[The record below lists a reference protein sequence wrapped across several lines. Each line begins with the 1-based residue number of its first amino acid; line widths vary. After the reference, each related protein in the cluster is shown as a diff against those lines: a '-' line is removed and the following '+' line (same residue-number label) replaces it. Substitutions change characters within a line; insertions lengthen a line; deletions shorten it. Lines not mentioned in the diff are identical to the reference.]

1 MTAFD
6 WVNAD
11 TRKFMSR
18 GYLEGE
24 ETIEA
29 RVAGIASAFEVKL
42 TEMGLHYEKAHD
54 LGQCLYD
61 VIANGWVSLS
71 SPVWANYG
79 RKRGL
84 PISCNGSYIPDSIEG
99 MKLKDAEIAV
109 MTKHGS
115 GTSAYLGAIRPRG
128 TPVSAGGYA
137 DGVSLPAGMHEAT
150 IGLISQGNVRRGNIA
165 DYYPIE
171 GDDFWE
177 FIGFREEGSPIQN
190 ISLGVTVTDAFMRSV
205 MKREAE
211 PLKRWAAVLKKR
223 FETGYPYIVFID
235 TVNKDKPEC
244 YKDMPI
250 YASNLC
256 AEIALPSSVDES
268 FVCCLS
274 SMNLDRYDE
283 WKDTNAVEVMTYFLD
298 TVIQEYIDKTEGM
311 MFMEA
316 PRLFA
321 IRHRA
326 LGLGTLGY
334 HSYLQRNSIA
344 WTSNDAGRFNKESH
358 KLIREKAEK
367 ASKQLASWF
376 GEPEVC
382 KGTGRRNTTLMA
394 IAPTT
399 SSSFILGQVSPSIEP
414 LASNYFTKDLAK
426 GAFTYRNPEL
436 AKVLDGY
443 GRNDEATWMQI
454 LDKGGSVQHL
464 DFLSEHEKE
473 VFKTFSEIAPI
484 QVVTQAAVR
493 QPYIDQSQSLNL
505 MIHPDAPLKEVNEL
519 MFLAW
524 QMGVKSLY
532 YQRGTNPAQEAVKN
546 IMHCSACEA

>member
-1 MTAFD
+1 MVKFD
-6 WVNAD
+6 WVNDD

-18 GYLEGE
+18 GYLVEGE
-24 ETIEA
+24 TVEG
-29 RVAGIASAFEVKL
+29 RVGDIADAFITHLVK
-42 TEMGLHYEKAHD
+42 MGMSHPDAEN
-54 LGQCLYD
+54 LGADLYD
-61 VIANGWVSLS
+61 SISDGYMSLS
-71 SPVWANYG
+71 SPIWANYG
-79 RKRGL
+79 RERGL

-115 GTSAYLGAIRPRG
+115 GTSAYLGDIRPRG

-190 ISLGVTVTDAFMRSV
+190 ISLGVTVTDAFMKAV
-205 MKREAE
+205 TKREPE
-211 PLKRWAAVLKKR
+211 PMKRWAAVLKKR

-274 SMNLDRYDE
+274 SMNLERYDK
-283 WKDTNAVEVMTYFLD
+283 WIDTNAVEVAIYFLD

-316 PRLFA
+316 PRRFA

-334 HSYLQRNSIA
+334 HSYLQGKMLP
-344 WTSNDAGRFNKESH
+344 WDSNDAGRFNKESH
-358 KLIREKAEK
+358 KLIRERANK
-367 ASKQLASWF
+367 ASNDLATWF

-426 GAFTYRNPEL
+426 GAFTYRNP
-436 AKVLDGY
+436 VLGRVLESH
-443 GRNDEATWMQI
+443 GRNDEDAWISI

-464 DFLSEHEKE
+464 AFLTDNERE
-473 VFKTFSEIAPI
+473 VFKTFSEISPI
-484 QVVTQAAVR
+484 QVITQASIR
-493 QPYIDQSQSLNL
+493 QEFIDQSQSLNL
-505 MIHPDAPLKEVNEL
+505 MIHPDAPLKDVNEL
-519 MFLAW
+519 VFLAW
-524 QMGVKSLY
+524 GIGVKSLY

>member
-1 MTAFD
+1 MAKFD
-6 WVNAD
+6 WVNED
-11 TRKFMSR
+11 TRTFMSR
-18 GYLEGE
+18 GYLLDG
-24 ETIEA
+24 ETIEQ
-29 RVAGIASAFEVKL
+29 RVADIADAFGGYLQSLGMSSNDAGKL
-42 TEMGLHYEKAHD
+42 AYKLNDY
-54 LGQCLYD
+54 
-61 VIANGWVSLS
+61 IAKGYMSLS
-71 SPVWANYG
+71 SPIWANYG
-79 RKRGL
+79 RQRGL

-115 GTSAYLGAIRPRG
+115 GTSAYLGDIRPRG
-128 TPVSAGGYA
+128 APVSAGGYA

-190 ISLGVTVTDAFMRSV
+190 ISLGVTVTDAFMNKVASRDADA
-205 MKREAE
+205 M
-211 PLKRWAAVLKKR
+211 KRWAAVLKKR

-235 TVNKDKPEC
+235 TVNRNKPAW
-244 YKDMPI
+244 YADYPI

-283 WKDTNAVEVMTYFLD
+283 WKDTDAVEVAIYFLD
-298 TVIQEYIDKTEGM
+298 TVIEEYIRKTDGM

-316 PRLFA
+316 PQRFA
-321 IRHRA
+321 ERHRA

-334 HSYLQRNSIA
+334 HSYLQRNMLPWDDHES
-344 WTSNDAGRFNKESH
+344 SRFNKAAH
-358 KLIREKAEK
+358 KLIQERADHASRHLAE
-367 ASKQLASWF
+367 WF

-382 KGTGRRNTTLMA
+382 RGTGRRNTTLMA

-426 GAFTYRNPEL
+426 GAFTYRNP
-436 AKVLDGY
+436 VLRDVLERH
-443 GRNDEATWMQI
+443 GRNDEETWASI
-454 LDKGGSVQHL
+454 LNKGGSVQHL
-464 DFLSEHEKE
+464 DFLTQRERD

-484 QVVTQAAVR
+484 QIITQASIR
-493 QPYIDQSQSLNL
+493 QDYIDQSQSLNL
-505 MIHPDAPLKEVNEL
+505 MIHPDAPLKDVNEL
-519 MFLAW
+519 IFLAW
-524 QMGVKSLY
+524 QCGVKSLY

-546 IMHCSACEA
+546 IMACSACEA

>member
-1 MTAFD
+1 MAKYD
-6 WVNAD
+6 WANDD

-18 GYLEGE
+18 GYLLED
-24 ETIEA
+24 ETIEQ
-29 RVAGIASAFEVKL
+29 RVEDIAATFRDYL
-42 TEMGLHYEKAHD
+42 IEMGLDASKSVWNADKLEDA
-54 LGQCLYD
+54 
-61 VIANGWVSLS
+61 IANGWVSLS

-79 RKRGL
+79 RERGL

-115 GTSAYLGAIRPRG
+115 GTSAYLGDIRPRG

-177 FIGFREEGSPIQN
+177 FMGFREEGSHIQN
-190 ISLGVTVTDAFMRSV
+190 ISLGITVTDAFMNSV
-205 MKREAE
+205 IKRETE
-211 PLKRWAAVLKKR
+211 PMKRWAAVLKKR

-235 TVNKDKPEC
+235 TVNKEKPEC

-274 SMNLDRYDE
+274 SVNLDRYDE
-283 WKDTNAVEVMTYFLD
+283 WKDTDTVEVMIYFLD
-298 TVIQEYIDKTEGM
+298 TVIEEYIRKTEGM

-316 PRLFA
+316 PRRFA

-344 WTSNDAGRFNKESH
+344 WESDDSGRFNGDVH
-358 KLIREKAEK
+358 KLIRERANK
-367 ASKQLASWF
+367 ASEQLAVWF

-436 AKVLDGY
+436 AKVLDKY
-443 GRNDEATWMQI
+443 GRNNEETWLNI
-454 LDKGGSVQHL
+454 LERGGSAQHL
-464 DFLSEHEKE
+464 EFLSQYERE

-484 QVVTQAAVR
+484 QVITQAAIR

-519 MFLAW
+519 IILAW
-524 QMGVKSLY
+524 QIGVKSLY

-546 IMHCSACEA
+546 IMACSACEA

>member
-1 MTAFD
+1 MAKYD
-6 WVNAD
+6 WANDDV
-11 TRKFMSR
+11 RKFMSR
-18 GYLEGE
+18 GYLLDG
-24 ETIEA
+24 ETIEE
-29 RVAGIASAFEVKL
+29 RVDDIADTFSGHLVS
-42 TEMGLHYEKAHD
+42 MGLPVSNAVWQADKLHD
-54 LGQCLYD
+54 A
-61 VIANGWVSLS
+61 ISNGWVSLS

-115 GTSAYLGAIRPRG
+115 GTSAYLGDIRPRG

-177 FIGFREEGSPIQN
+177 FIGLREEGSPIQN
-190 ISLGVTVTDAFMRSV
+190 ISLGITVTDAFMNSV
-205 MKREAE
+205 IKREPE
-211 PLKRWAAVLKKR
+211 PMKRWAAVLKKR
-223 FETGYPYIVFID
+223 FETGYPYVVFID
-235 TVNKDKPEC
+235 TVNKEKPEC

-256 AEIALPSSVDES
+256 AEIALPSSIDES

-274 SMNLDRYDE
+274 SVNLDRYDE
-283 WKDTNAVEVMTYFLD
+283 WKDTDTVDVMIYFLD
-298 TVIQEYIDKTEGM
+298 TVIQEYINKTEGM

-316 PRLFA
+316 PRRFT

-344 WTSNDAGRFNKESH
+344 WESDDAWRFNKEVH
-358 KLIREKAEK
+358 KAIRERANK
-367 ASKQLASWF
+367 ASEQLAEWF

-382 KGTGRRNTTLMA
+382 KGHGRRNTTLMA

-436 AKVLDGY
+436 EKVLDKY
-443 GRNDEATWMQI
+443 DRNDDETWMNI
-454 LDKGGSVQHL
+454 LDRGGSVQHL
-464 DFLSEHEKE
+464 DFLSHHEKE

-484 QVVTQAAVR
+484 QVITQAAIR

-519 MFLAW
+519 IILAW
-524 QMGVKSLY
+524 QIGVKSLY

-546 IMHCSACEA
+546 IMACSACEA

>member
-1 MTAFD
+1 MAKYD
-6 WVNAD
+6 WANAD
-11 TRKFMSR
+11 VRKFMSR
-18 GYLEGE
+18 GYLLED
-24 ETIEA
+24 ETIEQ
-29 RVAGIASAFEVKL
+29 RVEDIAATFRDYL
-42 TEMGLHYEKAHD
+42 IDMGLDASKAVWNAD
-54 LGQCLYD
+54 KLED
-61 VIANGWVSLS
+61 AIANGWVSLS

-79 RKRGL
+79 RDRGL

-115 GTSAYLGAIRPRG
+115 GTSAYLGDIRPRG

-177 FIGFREEGSPIQN
+177 FMGFREEGSPIQN
-190 ISLGVTVTDAFMRSV
+190 ISLGITVTDSFMNSV
-205 MKREAE
+205 IKRETE
-211 PLKRWAAVLKKR
+211 PMKRWAAVLKKR

-235 TVNKDKPEC
+235 TVNKEKPEC

-250 YASNLC
+250 YSSNLC

-274 SMNLDRYDE
+274 SVNLDRYDE
-283 WKDTNAVEVMTYFLD
+283 WKDTDTVEVMIYFLD
-298 TVIQEYIDKTEGM
+298 TVIEEYIRKTEGM

-316 PRLFA
+316 PRRFA
-321 IRHRA
+321 IRHHA

-344 WTSNDAGRFNKESH
+344 WESDDAGRFNGDVH
-358 KLIREKAEK
+358 KLIRERANK
-367 ASKQLASWF
+367 ASEQLAEWF

-426 GAFTYRNPEL
+426 GAFTYRNPEF
-436 AKVLDGY
+436 AKVLDKY
-443 GRNDEATWMQI
+443 GRNNEETWLNI
-454 LDKGGSVQHL
+454 LDRGGSVQHL
-464 DFLSEHEKE
+464 EFLSQHERE

-484 QVVTQAAVR
+484 QVITQAAIR

-519 MFLAW
+519 IILAW
-524 QMGVKSLY
+524 QIGVKSLY

-546 IMHCSACEA
+546 IMACSACEA

>member
-1 MTAFD
+1 MAKFD
-6 WVNAD
+6 WVNDD
-11 TRKFMSR
+11 TRRFMSR
-18 GYLEGE
+18 GYLLEG
-24 ETIEA
+24 ETIEG
-29 RVAGIASAFEVKL
+29 RVGDIADAFISHMAK
-42 TEMGLHYEKAHD
+42 MGMPYPDAEN
-54 LGQCLYD
+54 LGADLYD
-61 VIANGWVSLS
+61 SIAGGYMSLS
-71 SPVWANYG
+71 SPIWANYG
-79 RKRGL
+79 RERGL

-115 GTSAYLGAIRPRG
+115 GTSAYLGDIRPRG

-177 FIGFREEGSPIQN
+177 FMGFREEGSPIQN
-190 ISLGVTVTDAFMRSV
+190 ISLGVTVTDAFMDSV
-205 MKREAE
+205 SKREAE
-211 PLKRWAAVLKKR
+211 PMKRWAAVLKKR

-235 TVNKDKPEC
+235 TVNKAKPEC

-274 SMNLDRYDE
+274 SMNLERYDE
-283 WKDTNAVEVMTYFLD
+283 WKDTNAVEVAIYFLD

-316 PRLFA
+316 PRRFA
-321 IRHRA
+321 ERHRA

-334 HSYLQRNSIA
+334 HSYLQSKMLP
-344 WTSNDAGRFNKESH
+344 WDSDDASRFNKAAH
-358 KLIREKAEK
+358 KLIRERANA
-367 ASKQLASWF
+367 ASKDLATWF
-376 GEPEVC
+376 GESDVC

-426 GAFTYRNPEL
+426 GAFTYRNPAL
-436 AKVLDGY
+436 GVVLDAN
-443 GRNDEATWMQI
+443 GRNDESTWMSI

-464 DFLSEHEKE
+464 DFLTDNERD
-473 VFKTFSEIAPI
+473 VFKTFSEISPI
-484 QVVTQAAVR
+484 QVITQASIR
-493 QPYIDQSQSLNL
+493 QEFIDQSQSLNL
-505 MIHPDAPLKEVNEL
+505 MIHPDAPLKDVNEL
-519 MFLAW
+519 VFLAW
-524 QMGVKSLY
+524 GIGVKSLY

-546 IMHCSACEA
+546 IMACSACEA

>member
-1 MTAFD
+1 MANFD
-6 WVNAD
+6 WANDD

-18 GYLEGE
+18 GYLLEG
-24 ETIEA
+24 ETIES
-29 RVAGIASAFEVKL
+29 RVADIAVAFERHLVK
-42 TEMGLHYEKAHD
+42 MGLAYEKAHT
-54 LGQCLYD
+54 LGQSVYD
-61 VIANGWVSLS
+61 TISNGWVSLS

-79 RKRGL
+79 RDRGL

-99 MKLKDAEIAV
+99 MKYKDAEIAV

-115 GTSAYLGAIRPRG
+115 GTSAYLGDIRPRG

-171 GDDFWE
+171 GDDLWE

-190 ISLGVTVTDAFMRSV
+190 ISIGVTVTDAFMNAV
-205 MKREAE
+205 AKREPE
-211 PLKRWAAVLKKR
+211 QMKRWAAVLKKR

-235 TVNKDKPEC
+235 TVNRDKPTW
-244 YKDMPI
+244 YKDMKI
-250 YASNLC
+250 LASNLC
-256 AEIALPSSVDES
+256 AEIALPSNTEES

-274 SMNLDRYDE
+274 SMNLDRIDE
-283 WKDTNAVEVMTYFLD
+283 WRDTDAVEVMTYFLD
-298 TVIQEYIDKTEGM
+298 SVIQEYIDKTDGM

-334 HSYLQRNSIA
+334 HSYLQRKSIA
-344 WTSNDAGRFNKESH
+344 WTSNDAGRFNKEAH
-358 KLIREKAEK
+358 KLISDKADK
-367 ASKQLASWF
+367 ASRELAEWF

-436 AKVLDGY
+436 AKVLEKY
-443 GRNDEATWMQI
+443 GRNNEETWLNI
-454 LDKGGSVQHL
+454 LERGGSVQHL
-464 DFLSEHEKE
+464 DFLTDHERE

-484 QVVTQAAVR
+484 QIITQAAVR

-524 QMGVKSLY
+524 QMGIKSLY

-546 IMHCSACEA
+546 IMACSACEA